1 MSTSIYNVITNRR
14 KHPCKHHFLLKH
26 GSNSDLVKK
35 YETKCQINSTVFFSK
50 CILYYVIMIINH
62 EMLKHITPPSNGEF
76 WNGFQGGSIGFYT
89 MLELTVVCGDYLSHF
104 SWGRVT
110 HWWFVPSTVPKAH
123 KYWLFPWDLV
133 HIYIFSCLSNFTMI
147 LSHRK
152 LFTLL
157 NKLYSDRWF
166 LDWT

>member
-1 MSTSIYNVITNRR
+1 MQTSFPSQTRIKFGFSKKKIRNKMSNKFDS
-14 KHPCKHHFLLKH
+14 
-26 GSNSDLVKK
+26 
-35 YETKCQINSTVFFSK
+35 FFPSK

-76 WNGFQGGSIGFYT
+76 WNGFQGGFIGFYSV
-89 MLELTVVCGDYLSHF
+89 LELTVVCGDYLSHF

-123 KYWLFPWDLV
+123 KYWLFPRDLV
-133 HIYIFSCLSNFTMI
+133 HTYIYFFSVSNFTVI

-152 LFTLL
+152 LF
-157 NKLYSDRWF
+157 NIA
-166 LDWT
+166 